1 MAADGRSAVFWRD
14 VETDGVAYHAPF
26 FSCFYDWLVA
36 EFRKVGVG
44 VGKISEGSVS
54 SRGNSSIGQAGTER
68 ADSTTVYVTEQNAK
82 PPAFALLHA
91 DGTGWISTSSA
102 DPANVVLDP
111 EYHARNVVSTVRFTR
126 AIQSLPVT
134 TGFDHTST
142 SPDGASKSLHN
153 VLVVEI
159 GSSKSLLG
167 QVTRTRSDL
176 SVLGLVSVGRKETE
190 SIYLDLNKLR
200 LAFWNA
206 GYVGAFGMH
215 SKTPSAVNSRMSF
228 ERHVSWSLVEKAKI
242 VMQREATPAVF
253 EKEASTSAADV
264 VQALQTC
271 IRATKPRP
279 KLVLY
284 ALRRA
289 FCCCARDPA
298 SHVPTLLPFLRAV
311 SVKDGTTEYGQVAG
325 GIVLLF
331 EQTFTAVAQEKR

>member
-1 MAADGRSAVFWRD
+1 M
-14 VETDGVAYHAPF
+14 
-26 FSCFYDWLVA
+26 
-36 EFRKVGVG
+36 VG
-44 VGKISEGSVS
+44 
-54 SRGNSSIGQAGTER
+54 
-68 ADSTTVYVTEQNAK
+68 
-82 PPAFALLHA
+82 
-91 DGTGWISTSSA
+91 
-102 DPANVVLDP
+102 
-111 EYHARNVVSTVRFTR
+111 TVRFTR
-126 AIQSLPVT
+126 AIESLPVT
-134 TGFDHTST
+134 TGLDHPATSL
-142 SPDGASKSLHN
+142 DGAPKSIQN

-206 GYVGAFGMH
+206 GYMGAFGMH
-215 SKTPSAVNSRMSF
+215 STTPSAVNSRMSF
-228 ERHVSWSLVEKAKI
+228 ERNVSWSLVEKAKI
-242 VMQREATPAVF
+242 VMQREVTAAVF
-253 EKEASTSAADV
+253 EKEAATPAADV

-279 KLVLY
+279 KLVMF

-311 SVKDGTTEYGQVAG
+311 SVKDGTAEYGQVAG

-331 EQTFTAVAQEKR
+331 EQSCVAAAQEK